1 MTKNETNKLRPIPQR
16 ISVDSNK
23 LYTVYFV
30 TGLLRL
36 RLIEIELD
44 DRLMEIGDV
53 LAHGRHLAGICTYLE
68 LTDSRMLALTS
79 GQQML

>member
-1 MTKNETNKLRPIPQR
+1 MKLTNLGQR

-44 DRLMEIGDV
+44 DRLIGDV
-53 LAHGRHLAGICTYLE
+53 LAHRRHLAGICTYLE
-68 LTDSRMLALTS
+68 STDSRMLALTS

>member
-1 MTKNETNKLRPIPQR
+1 MKLTNLGLFPKEFRSTA
-16 ISVDSNK
+16 ISYN
-23 LYTVYFV
+23 TVYFV

-53 LAHGRHLAGICTYLE
+53 LAHRRHLAGICTYLE
-68 LTDSRMLALTS
+68 STDSRMLALTS